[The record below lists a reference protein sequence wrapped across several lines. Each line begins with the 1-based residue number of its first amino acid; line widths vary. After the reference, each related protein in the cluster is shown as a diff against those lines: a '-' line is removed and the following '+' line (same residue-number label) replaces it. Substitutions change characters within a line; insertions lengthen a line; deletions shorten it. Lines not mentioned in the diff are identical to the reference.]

1 MLGRTRTSAAGP
13 CCPRV
18 SIVIPTLGSPLVRRC
33 LQSLRQ
39 NITTSIAHE
48 IVVVANG
55 PSAAH
60 LAAAVNLFSP
70 PVRLLPSA
78 ANLGFGGGCN
88 RGAAEASGEFLVFL
102 NDDIEVLPG
111 WLEALVETADRH
123 PDAGAVGSLILFP
136 DGTIQEAGAITWRD
150 GSTLCL
156 GRGSSVEANPYNFVR
171 SVDYCSAC
179 SLLVRRQPWEALGGF
194 DPRYFPAYYEDVDL
208 CFGLARAGFRTL
220 FQPRSR
226 AIHRETASS
235 TTPRRDF
242 LVLRNRETFRRKWAR
257 ELAAFETAA
266 PGEACAVARAAQ
278 RSRGPRHLL
287 LIDDR
292 PPQRGSGSGF
302 SLLVDAIE
310 ALDDTGYAIS
320 VAVSDRVDG
329 DLSVLSTLGV
339 QIMRQ
344 PPDAVLSDLG
354 GLFDRVLISRPN
366 NFARFALLV
375 RRHQPQA
382 SLVYLAEALYYRR
395 IQRQLD
401 LVSDLPERERLTA
414 EMLEWRRLERAIPL
428 SADEIICVSDEEAAI
443 LASVPG
449 HCRIEVVRPIVNGLA
464 PTAAAFSERSG
475 LLFTPG
481 WLAGDASPNVDG
493 LAWFVSDVLPRLLE
507 ARPDI
512 RLRVTGANPPPAAR
526 ALAGPAVD
534 FVGFAPDL
542 RTLYETVRVV
552 VVPMRFGAG
561 VKVKCIEAL
570 QYGVPVVS
578 TSVGAEGLGPHDSR
592 AVIVA
597 DDAREFA
604 DSLLTLYERPEAWS
618 AQRGHILRVTERW
631 REQPERS
638 WRELLTASPGE
649 YRNAPRHTR
658 A

>member
-1 MLGRTRTSAAGP
+1 M
-13 CCPRV
+13 
-18 SIVIPTLGSPLVRRC
+18 
-33 LQSLRQ
+33 
-39 NITTSIAHE
+39 AHE

-60 LAAAVNLFSP
+60 LTSAGTLFSS
-70 PVRLLPSA
+70 PVRLVSSVT
-78 ANLGFGGGCN
+78 NLGFGGGCN
-88 RGAAEASGEFLVFL
+88 RGAAETQGEFLVFL
-102 NDDIEVLPG
+102 NDDIEVLPS

-136 DGTIQEAGAITWRD
+136 DGSIQEAGAIAWRD

-156 GRGSSVEANPYNFVR
+156 ARGGSVEANPYDFVR
-171 SVDYCSAC
+171 PVDYCSAC

-194 DPRYFPAYYEDVDL
+194 DARYFPAYYEDVDL
-208 CFGLARAGFRTL
+208 CFGLARLGFRTF

-242 LVLRNRETFRRKWAR
+242 LVLRNREAFRRKWIR
-257 ELAAFETAA
+257 ELEACDVAA
-266 PGEACAVARAAQ
+266 PTDPRAVARASA
-278 RSRGPRHLL
+278 RARGSRHLL

-302 SLLVDAIE
+302 SVLLDAIE
-310 ALDDTGYAIS
+310 ALDDTGCAVS

-329 DLSVLSTLGV
+329 DIAALANRGV
-339 QIMRQ
+339 QVMRQ
-344 PPDAVLSDLG
+344 APDAVLTDLA

-366 NFARFALLV
+366 NFARYAPLV
-375 RRHQPQA
+375 RVHQPQA

-401 LVSDLPERERLTA
+401 FVGDPRERERLTA
-414 EMLEWRRLERAIPL
+414 EMLASRELERSIPL
-428 SADEIICVSDEEAAI
+428 DADAVICVSDEEEAI

-449 HCRIEVVRPIVNGLA
+449 HCRIEVIRPVVRGLA
-464 PTAAAFSERSG
+464 PTAADFSERSD

-481 WLAGDASPNVDG
+481 WLAGDASPNVDA
-493 LAWFVSDVLPRLLE
+493 LAWFVSHVLPRLLE
-507 ARPDI
+507 SRPEI
-512 RLRVTGANPPPAAR
+512 RLHVTGANPPPAAR
-526 ALAGPAVD
+526 AFAGPAVN
-534 FVGFAPDL
+534 FVGFTPDL
-542 RTLYETVRVV
+542 RTLYESARVA

-578 TSVGAEGLGPHDSR
+578 TSVGAEGLGLHDSR
-592 AVIVA
+592 AVLVA
-597 DDAREFA
+597 DDAGEFA
-604 DSLLTLYERPEAWS
+604 DALLALYGRPDAWG
-618 AQRGHILRVTERW
+618 AQRGHILRVIERW
-631 REQPERS
+631 GEHPERS
-638 WRELLTASPGE
+638 WRQVLTAFPGE
-649 YRNAPRHTR
+649 YRDAPGHTR

>member
-1 MLGRTRTSAAGP
+1 M
-13 CCPRV
+13 
-18 SIVIPTLGSPLVRRC
+18 IPTLGSPWLRRC
-33 LQSLRQ
+33 LFSLRQ
-39 NITTSIAHE
+39 NVSSAISHE
-48 IVVVANG
+48 IVVIANG

-60 LAAAVNLFSP
+60 LAAAVTLFSK
-70 PVRLLPSA
+70 PVRLLTSV

-88 RGAAEASGEFLVFL
+88 RGALETTGEFLVFL

-111 WLEALVETADRH
+111 WLETLVETADRH

-136 DGTIQEAGAITWRD
+136 NGSIQEAGAITWRD

-156 GRGSSVEANPYNFVR
+156 GRGDTVEANAYDFVR

-179 SLLVRRQPWEALGGF
+179 SLLVRRRPWDALGGF

-208 CFGLARAGFRTL
+208 CFGLAGAGFRTL

-257 ELAAFETAA
+257 ELEAFEVAA
-266 PGEACAVARAAQ
+266 PTEPRAVARAAL
-278 RSRGPRHLL
+278 RARGSRHLL

-302 SLLVDAIE
+302 SVLLDAIE
-310 ALDDTGYAIS
+310 ALDDTGCAIS
-320 VAVSDRVDG
+320 VAVSDRIDG
-329 DLSVLSTLGV
+329 DIAVLANRGV
-339 QIMRQ
+339 QVMRQ
-344 PPDAVLSDLG
+344 SPDVVLSDFG

-366 NFARFALLV
+366 NFARYAPLV
-375 RRHQPQA
+375 RRHQPRA

-395 IQRQLD
+395 MQRQLD
-401 LVSDLPERERLTA
+401 FVSDASDRERRMA
-414 EMLEWRRLERAIPL
+414 EMLESRQLERSIPL
-428 SADEIICVSDEEAAI
+428 EADEIICVSDEEEAI

-449 HCRIEVVRPIVNGLA
+449 HCRISVIRPIARGLA
-464 PTAAAFSERSG
+464 PTAAAFSERSD

-481 WLAGDASPNVDG
+481 WLAGDASPNVDA

-507 ARPDI
+507 ACPEI
-512 RLRVTGANPPPAAR
+512 RLRVTGANPPPSAR
-526 ALAGPAVD
+526 ALAGPAVN
-534 FVGFAPDL
+534 FVGFTPDL
-542 RTLYETVRVV
+542 RTVYETARVV

-570 QYGVPVVS
+570 QYGVPVVA
-578 TSVGAEGLGPHDSR
+578 TSVGAEGLGLHDSR
-592 AVIVA
+592 AVVVA
-597 DDAREFA
+597 DDPGEFA
-604 DSLLTLYERPEAWS
+604 TALLAVYAQPDTWS
-618 AQRGHILRVTERW
+618 TQRGHILRVIERW
-631 REQPERS
+631 GEHSEPS
-638 WRELLTASPGE
+638 WRQLLTAFPGE
-649 YRNAPRHTR
+649 SRDAPRHTR